1 MIRRGGVFSRKDFFF
16 SLAALLLPGEV
27 VVSDNQIGTQCQ
39 MRGIFKAFDASVLPE
54 PARIENM
61 GERDVQYGRSALI
74 RVFSFRRGQAEAQ
87 GIQPGDRAL
96 SGQAGLYRESEVII
110 RNIFRHCILRSC
122 GKKWEEWEIA
132 V

>member
-96 SGQAGLYRESEVII
+96 SGQAGSIVSRRSSSE
-110 RNIFRHCILRSC
+110 IFSVTAYSVHA
-122 GKKWEEWEIA
+122 GKNGKNGR
-132 V
+132 